1 MTCTYIYRI
10 LLVAQLGVLAA
21 AAQNTEEVRRLT
33 LSDAVHLALTH
44 NRELKIGR
52 MKVVES
58 EQKRAQAKASYFPD
72 FKNESTFLHTTAFQ
86 NIGIP
91 AGAFGVFPSVG
102 PVPASNSLID
112 QGRRTFETSGTTL
125 AQPLTQ
131 LIRIHQADRIALSE
145 IAVSRDDLKKAE
157 TEVALKVHE
166 LYYAILVAQLEKRAA
181 EQEIAFAQTR
191 LSESEQD
198 VRNGDALKIA
208 MIEGNAGL
216 LQSKQ
221 AELTVDLQLSDLTT
235 ELNDLLGLPLD
246 TSLDLSEVQPAILEE
261 RPRVEYQRI
270 AWAENPQIQ
279 AAASAVEQARA
290 GVTAAKSAYI
300 PDITAI
306 ARQSYQNGVPF
317 VARNFGTFGLTLTY
331 DVFDFGK
338 RRAAVREREEKLAE
352 AQENLVRLKEA
363 VTVQVDRSYNKVER
377 TKQMLQVANE
387 VVRLRAEGERLA
399 KNQLAQG
406 VELVSSLRQASAANY
421 KAQADLLQAQ
431 LGYLLANAE
440 LEQTIGH
447 TPGL

>member
-1 MTCTYIYRI
+1 MTFTCLCRF
-10 LLVAQLGVLAA
+10 LLVVGLGVFTA
-21 AAQNTEEVRRLT
+21 AAQNMAEVRLLT

-44 NRELKIGR
+44 NRELNIAR
-52 MKVVES
+52 LKVAET
-58 EQKRAQAKASYFPD
+58 EQKRAQAKASYFPEL
-72 FKNESTFLHTTAFQ
+72 KNESSFLHTTALE

-91 AGAFGVFPSVG
+91 AGAFGVFSAVG
-102 PVPASNSLID
+102 PVPGRDILIA
-112 QGRRTFETSGTTL
+112 QGRKTFESSGTTL
-125 AQPLTQ
+125 AQSLTQ

-145 IAVSRDDLKKAE
+145 ISASRDDLKKAE

-166 LYYAILVAQLEKRAA
+166 LYYSILVARLEKRAA
-181 EQEIAFAQTR
+181 EQETEFAQTR
-191 LSESEQD
+191 LRESEQD
-198 VRNGDALKIA
+198 VRNGDALKVA

-221 AELTVDLQLSDLTT
+221 DALTIDLQLSDLNTQ
-235 ELNDLLGLPLD
+235 LNDLLGLPLD
-246 TSLDLSEVQPAILEE
+246 TSLELSQVQPAILED
-261 RPRVEYQRI
+261 RPRAEYERI
-270 AWAENPQIQ
+270 AWAENPQIK
-279 AAASAVEQARA
+279 AAAAAVDQARA

-300 PDITAI
+300 PDVTAI

-317 VARNFGTFGLTLTY
+317 VQHNFGTFGLTLTY

-363 VTVQVDRSYNKVER
+363 VSVQVERSHNKVER

-399 KNQLAQG
+399 QNQLSQG
-406 VELVSSLRQASAANY
+406 VELVSYVRKASAASY
-421 KAQADLLQAQ
+421 KAQADLLQAR